1 MVAQKEMI
9 TMGKQKDKSRQI
21 MKENIGE
28 QFDTLLCS
36 LRRLK
41 PDNPKPGKRSEEARR
56 LAVIITDLEKITMY
70 YKTCVLDD

>member
-1 MVAQKEMI
+1 
-9 TMGKQKDKSRQI
+9 MGKQKDKSRQI

-41 PDNPKPGKRSEEARR
+41 PDNPKPFSKRSEEARR